1 MVYYNDNDPFNVRVL
16 RSRIRDETLPS
27 GYVDPRDVEDVDAAS
42 IGEFHSWHLFAGIGG
57 FPLGLERAGWPR
69 HLRTLTGGF
78 PCQDLSFAGKGAG
91 LDGARAG
98 LWWQMHR
105 LIRSLGPDIVIVEN
119 VSALLVR
126 GVDVVLGSLAEIG
139 YDAEWHCIPASYVGA
154 PHRRDRIWIVAYPY
168 GEGQP
173 GLSEHDGRAVSGA
186 VADAAGRGRG
196 TQRRRLREGERAEQ
210 RGRRPDDGGGT
221 GDVADAGRPH
231 AHGREGE
238 GHGEGE
244 RHGTEREGQA
254 ADNTERLGAATD
266 GDVGHAESDRRERAG
281 AWRSDPADDP
291 IADLGGISHGLPAGL
306 DADGYVPRTASAIP
320 DRVDRL
326 KSLGNAVVPQVVEF
340 LARRV
345 MEAKT

>member
-1 MVYYNDNDPFNVRVL
+1 MSVPQVYYNDNDPFSVRVL
-16 RSRIRDETLPS
+16 RSRIRDETLPA
-27 GYVDPRDVEDVDAAS
+27 GYVDPRNVEDVDAAS
-42 IGEFHSWHLFAGIGG
+42 IRHFHSWHLFAGIGG
-57 FPLGLERAGWPR
+57 FPLGLEWAGWPR

-91 LDGARAG
+91 LDGARSG

-105 LIRSLGPDIVIVEN
+105 LIRNLRPDIDIVILEN

-139 YDAEWHCIPASYVGA
+139 FDAEWHCIPASYVGA

-196 TQRRRLREGERAEQ
+196 TQRRRLREGEPAEQ

-221 GDVADAGRPH
+221 GDGGHAAGQGLAGRQIQP
-231 AHGREGE
+231 ARQEQPAA
-238 GHGEGE
+238 E
-244 RHGTEREGQA
+244 R
-254 ADNTERLGAATD
+254 ADC
-266 GDVGHAESDRRERAG
+266 RAG

-320 DRVDRL
+320 DRVERL

-345 MEAKT
+345 MEAGR

>member
-1 MVYYNDNDPFNVRVL
+1 MVYYNDNDPFSVRVL
-16 RSRIRDETLPS
+16 RSRIRDETLPA
-27 GYVDPRDVEDVDAAS
+27 GYVDPRNVEDVDAAS
-42 IGEFHSWHLFAGIGG
+42 IRHFHSWHLFGGIGG

-91 LDGARAG
+91 LDGARSG

-186 VADAAGRGRG
+186 VADAERPAIRANTRGNRKTAGGGGREK
-196 TQRRRLREGERAEQ
+196 TQRERI
-210 RGRRPDDGGGT
+210 RIDDGECCSNGRGGT
-221 GDVADAGRPH
+221 GDPARQEQPAAERADC
-231 AHGREGE
+231 
-238 GHGEGE
+238 
-244 RHGTEREGQA
+244 
-254 ADNTERLGAATD
+254 
-266 GDVGHAESDRRERAG
+266 RAG